1 MACRRKGTEMSR
13 ALVIVNSQAVRDK
26 IATWAKNVPWN
37 TRVEFRA
44 PKRTLP
50 QNDKLWACLSDV
62 AQQVEWYG
70 QKLNATDWKDM
81 FTASLRKAR
90 VVPGIDP
97 GSFVLLGL
105 HTSTMDKEEMSN
117 LIELI
122 HAFGAERGVI
132 FAESREM
139 AA

>member
-1 MACRRKGTEMSR
+1 MSR

-105 HTSTMDKEEMSN
+105 HTSSMDKEEMSN

>member
-1 MACRRKGTEMSR
+1 MTCRRKGTEMSR